1 MALECPKCHSENPDN
16 SAYCGNCATKLIEPE
31 DISSIPTK
39 TIDTPPEKLTRG
51 TIFAGRYE
59 IIEELGEGGMGKVY
73 RVEDNKINEEVAL
86 KILRPQIAVD
96 KKTIERFR
104 NELKLARRIAHRNV
118 CKMYDLDE
126 EKGTHY
132 ITMEYVP
139 GEDLKSMIKM
149 SRQLSVATAVNIAK
163 QVCEGL
169 SEAHRLGVV
178 HRDLKPSNVMIDREG
193 NARIMDFGIAR
204 SLDARGITG
213 AGAVVG
219 TPEYMSPEQVEGKEA
234 DQRSDIYSMGV
245 ILFEMLT
252 GRVPFEG
259 DSSLSIA
266 LKHKT
271 EAPPDPRDFNAQIP
285 EDLGHT
291 ILKCM
296 EKDKEKRCQDV
307 KDLLSELSRIEE
319 GISTTE
325 RVIQRGKATTMKE
338 MKATRKKRWMT
349 IAAVLVAVVVTIIA
363 ILFLS
368 KGSPVISPEGNM
380 LVVLPFKNLGSP
392 EDEYFADGITEEITS
407 RLAGL
412 HGLGVISR
420 TSAIQYKEIN
430 KTIKQ
435 IGEELSV
442 DYVLEGTVRWDRST
456 EGKGRV
462 RVTPQLI
469 RVSDDT
475 HLWSE
480 QYDRVIEGIFSV
492 QSEIAEEVARQ
503 LDLTVL
509 EPERTALNTRPTENL
524 DAYDSFLRG
533 QEQIASG
540 ISHVD
545 FEEHEQG
552 IQLLEKATELDPNFA
567 LAYVSI
573 AQAHLWVHFTGW
585 ERTEERLIRT
595 RAALDRALELQP
607 DMPQARQALGTYY
620 YRALQDYDRAEEILE
635 SLQKERPNFN
645 LQLLGFVQRRH
656 GKWEQALAT
665 LERAFRL
672 NPRDSSLAYEIA
684 GASISMKRYEQAKVW
699 LNRSLSIDPNR
710 LQPQLQKAGI
720 HVLSEGNTEA
730 ARALLETA
738 PEHPLTDYMWFTLG
752 LLERKYDEVLDR
764 LASLSYDSYKEQQ
777 IYFQKDLVY
786 ASVYHAMKES
796 TLTKTHAEAA
806 QIVLKKVVQE
816 YPGDPRYH
824 AALGLTYAYL
834 GRNDEAIQEGN
845 RAVTLYPMAKD
856 VAIGPSYIL
865 NLARIYSVVGEYDE
879 AVNRLE
885 YLLSIPC
892 AEYLWQIV
900 SVHSLRLDPQWDPL
914 RELPRFQRLLEGKSK
929 PYF

>member
-16 SAYCGNCATKLIEPE
+16 SSYCGYCATRLIESE
-31 DISSIPTK
+31 EISALPTR
-39 TIDTPPEKLTRG
+39 TFDMPPEKLTRG
-51 TIFAGRYE
+51 TTFAGRYE

-86 KILRPQIAVD
+86 KLLRPQIAVD
-96 KKTIERFR
+96 NKTIERFR
-104 NELKLARRIAHRNV
+104 NELKFARKIAHRNV

-139 GEDLKSMIKM
+139 GENLKSMIRM
-149 SRQLSVATAVNIAK
+149 SRKLSVTTAVNIAK

-178 HRDLKPSNVMIDREG
+178 HRDLKSSNIMIDRDG

-204 SLDARGITG
+204 SLQAKGITG
-213 AGAVVG
+213 AGAMVG
-219 TPEYMSPEQVEGKEA
+219 TPEFMSPEQAEGKEA

-245 ILFEMLT
+245 ILFDMLT
-252 GRVPFEG
+252 GRVPFKG
-259 DSSLSIA
+259 DSYLSIA
-266 LKHKT
+266 LKHRT
-271 EAPPDPRDFNAQIP
+271 EIPPDPRNFNAQIP
-285 EDLGHT
+285 EDLSHT

-296 EKDKEKRCQDV
+296 EKDKEKRYQNI
-307 KDLLSELSRIEE
+307 KELLFELSRIEE
-319 GISTTE
+319 EISTVE
-325 RVIQRGKATTMKE
+325 RDVLKRKVTTLKK
-338 MKATRKKRWMT
+338 MKATFKKRWMT
-349 IAAVLVAVVVTIIA
+349 IAAVFVAVVVAGIA
-363 ILFLS
+363 ILYLN
-368 KGSPVISPEGNM
+368 KGPVVIPPEEKM
-380 LVVLPFKNLGSP
+380 LVVLPFKNLGPP

-435 IGEELSV
+435 IGEELGV

-456 EGKGRV
+456 RGKGRV

-475 HLWSE
+475 TLWSG
-480 QYDRVIEGIFSV
+480 QYDRVIEVIFSV
-492 QSEIAEEVARQ
+492 QSEIAEEVAMQ

-509 EPERTALNTRPTENL
+509 EPERTALNTRPTDNL
-524 DAYDSFLRG
+524 DAYDYFLRG
-533 QEQIASG
+533 QELTVSG

-545 FEEHEQG
+545 FEEHEHG
-552 IQLLEKATELDPNFA
+552 IQLLEKAMELDPNFA

-585 ERTEERLIRT
+585 ERTEERLT
-595 RAALDRALELQP
+595 SARAALDRALELQP
-607 DMPQARQALGTYY
+607 NMPQARQALATYY

-635 SLQKERPNFN
+635 SLQQERPNFN
-645 LQLLGFVQRRH
+645 LRLLGYVQRRH

-665 LERAFRL
+665 LERAFKL
-672 NPRDSSLAYEIA
+672 NPRDSALAYEIA

-699 LNRSLSIDPNR
+699 LNRSLSIDSNR

-720 HVLSEGNTEA
+720 YVLSEGNTEA

-752 LLERKYDEVLDR
+752 LLERKYGEVLDR

-777 IYFQKDLVY
+777 FYFQKDLAY

-834 GRNDEAIQEGN
+834 DRKDKAIQEGN
-845 RAVTLYPMAKD
+845 RAITLYPITKD
-856 VAIGPSYIL
+856 AAIGPLYIL
-865 NLARIYSVVGEYDE
+865 NLAKIYSVVGEYDE

-900 SVHSLRLDPQWDPL
+900 SVHSLRLDPVWDPL
-914 RELPRFQRLLEGKSK
+914 RSHPRFQQFLEEK
-929 PYF
+929 